1 MDKITKKPEQVK
13 KSDSKEP
20 PKEVPEV
27 PSAEELEIIEK
38 KKEERELEK
47 IRQMEKRRK
56 DLDDAKV
63 EVSRPHLEDLTSDE
77 WGSSATTNTPN
88 KTLKI
93 FKPSL
98 SSFNDNE
105 NSDDELPEPVSAVAD
120 AKDEQPTAAKMIP
133 PSPKSLLKQVSE
145 MDSTGHK
152 GSECENNAEEP
163 VEDYVDDYY
172 DDGGG
177 DFDDYEE
184 EANVPIVEERPS
196 LYKDRNQ
203 TKEPNQKDQT
213 EKPKEAQK
221 DRSRVKES
229 QKRDRSRTPSPFLR
243 TNRYYPEFYAKKS
256 QKKPE
261 RVPAPAALPSA
272 RIVPTVPTPV
282 PAPGSRGVPAPVPV
296 PLPPSVSTPVPLSL
310 QNVKFPSDIDQRIA
324 KHFRDKRS
332 REETKKSKRKD
343 SDAREPWQADA
354 DEQDSHNQHG
364 REFEIDTNDSF
375 MSNQSHAFTKPDES
389 RTLGSRLSGAGLGLF
404 INKVISSLKGKGKS
418 SSLPKPSAGNDDPN
432 HLLPPPP
439 PFSIPPPPPTSHN
452 NGPLATELEPG
463 ELPDSPKRSK
473 EQWSNHEYSPADYDD
488 QSTIHVQE
496 ADLDESMIL
505 EIVGELDDTL
515 EEEEKLLKAKEKLAK
530 HLLKKKSALASTW
543 EGNMNNVDRRQSVRK
558 MMMMQLPNNGKQQN
572 NDIMQ
577 NIILPPPP
585 PPSVVQPSTSQPRH
599 LPPPPPP
606 PQRPPLLPEYGGQE
620 YEEMEDEDQNVDSF
634 ASQWGCDDNQ
644 RRFDYQEE
652 EPEDEEYSSAI
663 SKLRGNR
670 NPKSMSSALEKL
682 RSMKRRTILD
692 SPFFEPDPKRGRM
705 DHNSFPPSIG
715 SVIDNLIDDENVIN
729 PMFSMRNK
737 SSMDG
742 SPRDR
747 PGYNVLNNQRGANFN
762 PGMRSNLPT
771 QRFNLTNDQDA
782 QNYQMNCRPWESNAP
797 RRINNLNPEHISEPS
812 VGPDLTHGR
821 FQGPSEG
828 NWDNQRND
836 NLDSTWN
843 RDDSWRNTPPRDMRK
858 ASPPRGFNLNGGFRR
873 SQHADNY
880 SNATL
885 EDETS
890 NSLKQPGEEINLYE
904 DQLRKR
910 ITTATEREYL
920 ERFAFQWSRIL
931 ENDFPKAFQLFMSRL
946 NEQKSANGVVKES
959 EDLGSSFNDMRLNLR
974 VVNPTGGEM
983 DVFGSSV
990 IDGVL
995 QFKCEICNISVLG
1008 KRNIESHLTGKK
1020 HKAKMEDYKIVGKSK
1035 ISFIKVLFSILKI
1048 IALQLFGV

>member
-1 MDKITKKPEQVK
+1 
-13 KSDSKEP
+13 
-20 PKEVPEV
+20 
-27 PSAEELEIIEK
+27 
-38 KKEERELEK
+38 
-47 IRQMEKRRK
+47 
-56 DLDDAKV
+56 
-63 EVSRPHLEDLTSDE
+63 
-77 WGSSATTNTPN
+77 
-88 KTLKI
+88 
-93 FKPSL
+93 
-98 SSFNDNE
+98 
-105 NSDDELPEPVSAVAD
+105 
-120 AKDEQPTAAKMIP
+120 
-133 PSPKSLLKQVSE
+133 
-145 MDSTGHK
+145 
-152 GSECENNAEEP
+152 
-163 VEDYVDDYY
+163 
-172 DDGGG
+172 
-177 DFDDYEE
+177 
-184 EANVPIVEERPS
+184 
-196 LYKDRNQ
+196 
-203 TKEPNQKDQT
+203 
-213 EKPKEAQK
+213 
-221 DRSRVKES
+221 
-229 QKRDRSRTPSPFLR
+229 
-243 TNRYYPEFYAKKS
+243 
-256 QKKPE
+256 
-261 RVPAPAALPSA
+261 
-272 RIVPTVPTPV
+272 
-282 PAPGSRGVPAPVPV
+282 
-296 PLPPSVSTPVPLSL
+296 
-310 QNVKFPSDIDQRIA
+310 
-324 KHFRDKRS
+324 
-332 REETKKSKRKD
+332 
-343 SDAREPWQADA
+343 
-354 DEQDSHNQHG
+354 
-364 REFEIDTNDSF
+364 
-375 MSNQSHAFTKPDES
+375 
-389 RTLGSRLSGAGLGLF
+389 
-404 INKVISSLKGKGKS
+404 
-418 SSLPKPSAGNDDPN
+418 
-432 HLLPPPP
+432 
-439 PFSIPPPPPTSHN
+439 
-452 NGPLATELEPG
+452 
-463 ELPDSPKRSK
+463 
-473 EQWSNHEYSPADYDD
+473 
-488 QSTIHVQE
+488 
-496 ADLDESMIL
+496 
-505 EIVGELDDTL
+505 
-515 EEEEKLLKAKEKLAK
+515 
-530 HLLKKKSALASTW
+530 
-543 EGNMNNVDRRQSVRK
+543 MNNVDRRQSVRK

-585 PPSVVQPSTSQPRH
+585 PPSVVLPSTSQPRH

-705 DHNSFPPSIG
+705 DHNNFPPSIG

-1020 HKAKMEDYKIVGKSK
+1020 HKAKMEDYKIVENSMAPRTKPVKSVLSIK
-1035 ISFIKVLFSILKI
+1035 DHGVLSSLLPLYKAAPLIGVQFIVEVLAGDEDPEYHCLLCKFKSGPSELMFHLLSAEHRLCYLDKYFPSVRMKFSRVPNRRFWEIPTYEFLDSVINRIEFKFGRCTPFISENSEMFEKNKSLIHKTIETSDYPRESEMLNFASLPDP
-1048 IALQLFGV
+1048 FGAYIGRIPRHQING